1 MKRSFIILFAFFF
14 LAQAAEVSAELV
26 VVKAEGSARR
36 QEDEAAT
43 KLGALND
50 ALTNAVVTSIE
61 SLLSE
66 ASRREYSREI
76 DALVEEKGSTYVLH
90 YRVHKEGWVTHH
102 DEYARSGAE
111 RALDEEP
118 VAETPGGSF
127 GTLEEFL
134 ESGRPLSGVEFYH
147 LWIEVRVDVGRLRKD
162 TRLLTAA
169 GEDATTPVEVVI
181 VGVRD
186 YAVFESIKVAVSRTG
201 IVKDVSYGSFV
212 SGRAVLR
219 VEVQGSAHLLWEKL
233 DAEMGQEYVLIPFGT
248 DRLIIRYEGGEGK
261 E

>member
-1 MKRSFIILFAFFF
+1 VKRSFIILFVFFF
-14 LAQAAEVSAELV
+14 LAQGAAVSAEVV

-50 ALTNAVVTSIE
+50 ALTNAVVTALD

-66 ASRREYSREI
+66 GSRREHSSEL
-76 DALVEEKGSTYVLH
+76 DALIEENGSTYVLH

-118 VAETPGGSF
+118 ADEAPGGSF
-127 GTLEEFL
+127 GSLEEFL
-134 ESGRPLSGVEFYH
+134 DSDRPLSGVEFYH
-147 LWIEVRVDVGRLRKD
+147 LWIEVKVDVGRLRKD
-162 TRLLTAA
+162 TRRLTAA

-181 VGVRD
+181 VGVRN
-186 YAVFESIKVAVSRTG
+186 YAAFESIKVAVSRTG
-201 IVKDVSYGSFV
+201 IVKDVNYGSFV
-212 SGRAVLR
+212 SGRVVLR
-219 VEVQGSAHLLWEKL
+219 AEVQGSAHLLWEKL
-233 DAEMGQEYVLIPFGT
+233 DAEMGKEYVLIPFGT